1 MLIKCLNFQLIYFLL
16 VDILPSDGHLHYEN
30 YYQTNPLATKKR
42 MLLNERDRRAHLAR
56 KFSIN
61 HSPSFSLTS
70 HYSLKYKS
78 DILPLTLV
86 YFENTIPLPFMHS
99 YGKRYRY
106 IWAKQR
112 LERNENFLIFYFNLN
127 HVLNQFLI

>member
-1 MLIKCLNFQLIYFLL
+1 LLIKCLNFQLIYFLL
-16 VDILPSDGHLHYEN
+16 VDILPSDGHLYYEN

-42 MLLNERDRRAHLAR
+42 MLLCERDRRAHLAR

-70 HYSLKYKS
+70 NYSLKYKS

-106 IWAKQR
+106 IWAKQ
-112 LERNENFLIFYFNLN
+112 
-127 HVLNQFLI
+127 